1 MLLMTG
7 GALAALPGGTTL
19 HAQSDKSPDS
29 CTMMRGGSGDMMGMT
44 SQMSAM
50 MEHCNAMMRSAD
62 KPAAKAEPE
71 QRK

>member
-1 MLLMTG
+1 MTG
-7 GALAALPGGTTL
+7 GALAALPGGTAL
-19 HAQSDKSPDS
+19 HAQSDKSPNS
-29 CTMMRGGSGDMMGMT
+29 SRVMQGGSGDMMGMM

-50 MEHCNAMMRSAD
+50 MEHCNATMQSAD